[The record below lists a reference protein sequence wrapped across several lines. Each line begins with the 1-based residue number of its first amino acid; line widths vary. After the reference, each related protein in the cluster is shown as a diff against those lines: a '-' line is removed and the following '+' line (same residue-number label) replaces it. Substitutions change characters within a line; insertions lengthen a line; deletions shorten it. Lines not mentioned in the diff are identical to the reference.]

1 MFQNLKSFLQRYMSM
16 FISTWSDNTGSR
28 NRLQLVATRFSFRM
42 APGAA
47 RIQASPV
54 SKKVGGLTSW
64 SVPAG

>member
-1 MFQNLKSFLQRYMSM
+1 MFQNLKSFLQRYMSI

-28 NRLQLVATRFSFRM
+28 NRLQLLATRFSFRM
-42 APGAA
+42 APAA